1 MNLRKP
7 DWLKIKLPKGK
18 NYQKMK
24 ELLAQYNLHTVCSE
38 ARCPNLGECWSRK
51 TATFMILGD
60 VCTRSCKFCA
70 VKKGNPKGKVD
81 NEESERIA
89 RAVKELGLNYVVITS
104 VTRDDLADVG
114 AEVFKN
120 TISSIRQ
127 ISPDTKI
134 EVLIPDFAGKISSLA
149 EVLSAQPYITG
160 HNLETVERLTP
171 KIRDKR
177 AGYQI
182 SLEVLRS
189 VKSLNKE
196 IKTKSG
202 FMVGLGETEN
212 EVLQTMKDLKKSK
225 VDFLTIGQYLQP
237 TGNNLPVSEYIRPE
251 QFETFQ
257 KYGLELG
264 FSRVLS
270 SPLVRSSYS
279 AELLTATDYR

>member
-1 MNLRKP
+1 
-7 DWLKIKLPKGK
+7 
-18 NYQKMK
+18 MK

-279 AELLTATDYR
+279 AELLTATGSR